1 MSPLPC
7 SSLVRLLPGRR
18 IFSET
23 LDFLLGYDIM
33 YPSGEGNTNQ
43 KTGKEMNMR
52 VTKTIRDYI
61 EKEVRAR
68 IQPKYDAEKAEAERR
83 FAARDAFFDKCA
95 KAAEEAFNAAF
106 EANFHDVSDFME
118 DVREADNSPV
128 SFYDSRAALIPDR
141 VQRNS
146 VYQWQNRMNAEVNK
160 ITTEI
165 AVELELGGTK
175 AELMAMLEKIGK

>member
-1 MSPLPC
+1 
-7 SSLVRLLPGRR
+7 
-18 IFSET
+18 
-23 LDFLLGYDIM
+23 M

-68 IQPKYDAEKAEAERR
+68 IQPKYAAEEAEAKRR

-118 DVREADNSPV
+118 DVRKADNPPV
-128 SFYDSRAALIPDR
+128 SFYDSRAAQIPDR

-146 VYQWQNRMNAEVNK
+146 VYQWQSRMNAEVNK
-160 ITTEI
+160 IAEEI
-165 AVELELGGTK
+165 VVELELGGTK
-175 AELMAMLEKIGK
+175 AELMAMLERIGK

>member
-1 MSPLPC
+1 MSPLLC

-68 IQPKYDAEKAEAERR
+68 IQPKYDAEKAEAKRR
-83 FAARDAFFDKCA
+83 FAARDAFFDKCT

-128 SFYDSRAALIPDR
+128 SFYNLRAAQIPDWTE
-141 VQRNS
+141 RNS
-146 VYQWQNRMNAEVNK
+146 VYQWQSRMNEEVRK
-160 ITTEI
+160 ITEEI
-165 AVELELGGTK
+165 VVELELGGTK

>member
-1 MSPLPC
+1 
-7 SSLVRLLPGRR
+7 
-18 IFSET
+18 
-23 LDFLLGYDIM
+23 M
-33 YPSGEGNTNQ
+33 YLSGEGNTTQ

-68 IQPKYDAEKAEAERR
+68 IRPKYAAEEAEAKRR
-83 FAARDAFFDKCA
+83 LAARDAFFDKCA

-128 SFYDSRAALIPDR
+128 SFYDSRAAQIPDR
-141 VQRNS
+141 MQRNS
-146 VYQWQNRMNAEVNK
+146 VYQWQDRMNAEVKK
-160 ITTEI
+160 ITEEI
-165 AVELELGGTK
+165 VVELELGGTK

>member
-1 MSPLPC
+1 
-7 SSLVRLLPGRR
+7 
-18 IFSET
+18 
-23 LDFLLGYDIM
+23 M
-33 YPSGEGNTNQ
+33 YPAGEGNTNQ

-68 IQPKYDAEKAEAERR
+68 IQPKYAAEEAEAKRR
-83 FAARDAFFDKCA
+83 FAARDAFFDKCT

-118 DVREADNSPV
+118 DVREADHSPV
-128 SFYDSRAALIPDR
+128 SFYSNRAAQIPDR
-141 VQRNS
+141 TEPDS
-146 VYQWQNRMNAEVNK
+146 VYQWQNRMNAEIKK
-160 ITTEI
+160 IAEEI
-165 AVELELGGTK
+165 VVELELGGTK

>member
-1 MSPLPC
+1 
-7 SSLVRLLPGRR
+7 
-18 IFSET
+18 
-23 LDFLLGYDIM
+23 
-33 YPSGEGNTNQ
+33 
-43 KTGKEMNMR
+43 MR

-68 IQPKYDAEKAEAERR
+68 IQPKYAAEETEAKRR
-83 FAARDAFFDKCA
+83 LAARDAFFDKCA

-106 EANFHDVSDFME
+106 DANFHDVSDFME
-118 DVREADNSPV
+118 DVREADNSPFD
-128 SFYDSRAALIPDR
+128 FYSNRAVQIPDR

-165 AVELELGGTK
+165 VVELELGGTK
-175 AELMAMLEKIGK
+175 AELMAMLEKIRK

>member
-1 MSPLPC
+1 
-7 SSLVRLLPGRR
+7 
-18 IFSET
+18 
-23 LDFLLGYDIM
+23 
-33 YPSGEGNTNQ
+33 
-43 KTGKEMNMR
+43 MNMR

-68 IQPKYDAEKAEAERR
+68 ILPKYAAEEAEAKRR

-118 DVREADNSPV
+118 DVREADHSPV
-128 SFYDSRAALIPDR
+128 NFYSNRAANIPDQL
-141 VQRNS
+141 QRNS
-146 VYQWQNRMNAEVNK
+146 VYRWQIRMNAEVNK
-160 ITTEI
+160 ITEEI
-165 AVELELGGTK
+165 VVELELGGTK